1 MRVQRRLFPLLC
13 TVLLLA
19 ALLTPA
25 AAARRF
31 SMSYVYFGSPSSYVE
46 RVDGTKG
53 SLDEISPNYFNLNS
67 DGTLN
72 FTGGSGVTD
81 AGFEWSPFSATT
93 GTGSW
98 GGRP

>member
-46 RVDGTKG
+46 RVDGTQG
-53 SLDEISPNYFNLNS
+53 SLTRSLP
-67 DGTLN
+67 
-72 FTGGSGVTD
+72 
-81 AGFEWSPFSATT
+81 TT
-93 GTGSW
+93 ST
-98 GGRP
+98 

>member
-31 SMSYVYFGSPSSYVE
+31 SMRSE
-46 RVDGTKG
+46 EHT
-53 SLDEISPNYFNLNS
+53 LNS
-67 DGTLN
+67 
-72 FTGGSGVTD
+72 SH
-81 AGFEWSPFSATT
+81 W
-93 GTGSW
+93 W
-98 GGRP
+98 